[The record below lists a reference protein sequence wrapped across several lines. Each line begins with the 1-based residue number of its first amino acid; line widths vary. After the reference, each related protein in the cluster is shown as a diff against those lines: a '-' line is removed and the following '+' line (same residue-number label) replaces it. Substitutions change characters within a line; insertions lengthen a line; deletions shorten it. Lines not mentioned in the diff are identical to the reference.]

1 MRKFAIVLAALIAAS
16 LTTSAE
22 AAGKKKSAAAPKPA
36 PAAAGNENTR
46 KLFHDAFHIGA
57 PKAAEDKKGGK
68 KKGKR
73 A

>member
-22 AAGKKKSAAAPKPA
+22 AAKKKAAAKADPA
-36 PAAAGNENTR
+36 VAANENTR
-46 KLFHDAFHIGA
+46 KLFHDMWNVGA
-57 PKAAEDKKGGK
+57 PKETKAAK